1 MTGAGGGAANGGT
14 PVSTGGTSTGG
25 TSTGG
30 ASTGG
35 TGTGGTRA
43 ASGGAATGG
52 ATSSGGAPTGG
63 AATGGAAGPTGGTT
77 GVCTVGPPLSGGT
90 PRCANGLGSLGNG
103 YNWEIWMDS
112 GTNCATMYGVGAAF
126 RAEWALGTGGD
137 FLARAGRFFGAT
149 MPHDQIGTISADYAF
164 TKPTTNGFSWVA
176 IYGWTF
182 SNLAEYY
189 IVEDWSVSRP
199 GTTYQLRGTL
209 TIDGGTYDI
218 YSNRRVGATSPQGAS
233 TDFDQFWSVRRQ
245 ARQCGHVS
253 ISEHFKQWQSL
264 GMDISGLLR
273 ESMIVV
279 EGLRGSGTVD
289 FASATVQV
297 N

>member
-1 MTGAGGGAANGGT
+1 MVSGTGGAASGGT
-14 PVSTGGTSTGG
+14 SASTGGASIGGASTGGASTGGTSTGG
-25 TSTGG
+25 TGI
-30 ASTGG
+30 
-35 TGTGGTRA
+35 GGTRA
-43 ASGGAATGG
+43 A
-52 ATSSGGAPTGG
+52 TGG

-77 GVCTVGPPLSGGT
+77 GACTVGPPLSGGT

-103 YNWEIWMDS
+103 YNWEVWMDS
-112 GTNCATMYGVGAAF
+112 GTNCGTMYGVGAAF
-126 RAEWALGTGGD
+126 RADWALGTGGD

-149 MPHDQIGTISADYAF
+149 MPHDQIGAISADYAF

-182 SNLAEYY
+182 SPLAEYY

-209 TIDGGTYDI
+209 TVDGGTYDI

-245 ARQCGHVS
+245 PRQCGHVS

-279 EGLRGSGTVD
+279 EALRGSGTVD
-289 FASATVQV
+289 FSSATVQV